1 MDEQKKRIGYT
12 CGVYDMFHVGHLNL
26 FERCKEKCD
35 YLIVGICDDEYVRN
49 VKGKEPVI
57 NEVDRSRIVG
67 ALKCVDEVVMID
79 TETTVDKLLAWNK
92 LHYNVLFAGSDWA
105 GSERFKETDRQFKAN
120 NLDIEV
126 IFFPYT
132 QSVSTSMLREKLA
145 KQEKQ

>member
-67 ALKCVDEVVMID
+67 ALKCVDEVVMVD
-79 TETTVDKLLAWNK
+79 TETTVDKVLAWNK
-92 LHYNVLFAGSDWA
+92 FHYNVLFAGSDWA

-126 IFFPYT
+126 VFFPYT

-145 KQEKQ
+145 KQK

>member
-1 MDEQKKRIGYT
+1 MDKKTLRVGYT

-26 FERCKEKCD
+26 FERCKQKCD

-49 VKGKEPVI
+49 VKHKEPVI
-57 NEVDRSRIVG
+57 PEEDRKRIVG

-92 LHYNVLFAGSDWA
+92 FHYNVLFAGSDWA
-105 GSERFKETDRQFKAN
+105 GSERFKETDRQFKDN

-126 IFFPYT
+126 VFFPYT

-145 KQEKQ
+145 QEQK

>member
-1 MDEQKKRIGYT
+1 MEKKKIRIGYT

-49 VKGKEPVI
+49 VKNKEPVI
-57 NEVDRSRIVG
+57 NENDRKRIVG

-79 TETTVDKLLAWNK
+79 TETTVDKVLAWEK
-92 LHYNVLFAGSDWA
+92 FHYNVLFAGSDWQ
-105 GSERFKETDRQFKAN
+105 GSERFKETDRQFKEK

-126 IFFPYT
+126 VFFPYT
-132 QSVSTSMLREKLA
+132 QSVSTTMLREKIA
-145 KQEKQ
+145 HSKES

>member
-1 MDEQKKRIGYT
+1 MDKQKKRIGYT

-26 FERCKEKCD
+26 FERCKQKCD

-57 NEVDRSRIVG
+57 CEEDRKRIVG
-67 ALKCVDEVVMID
+67 ALKCVDEVVMVD
-79 TETTVDKLLAWNK
+79 TETTVDKVLAWNK
-92 LHYNVLFAGSDWA
+92 FHYNVLFAGSDWA

-126 IFFPYT
+126 VFFPYT

-145 KQEKQ
+145 QQKQ